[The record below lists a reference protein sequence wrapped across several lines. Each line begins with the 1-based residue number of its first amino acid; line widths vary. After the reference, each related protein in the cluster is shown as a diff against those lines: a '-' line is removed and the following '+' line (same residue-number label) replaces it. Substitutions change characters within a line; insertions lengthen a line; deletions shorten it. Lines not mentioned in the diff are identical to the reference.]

1 MNTTLSSSLTIPNG
15 AVIRNR
21 FGKSAMSEALGT
33 VDNRMTDALPRLYAR
48 WAAGGTGL
56 LITGNVM
63 IDRRHLGEPN
73 NYALEDDRDMALLSA
88 WAKAGTANGTQLW
101 MQINHPGR
109 QVIRFIDPDPV
120 GPSAVPFRKDMQ
132 ALFATPRA
140 LREEEIEDIIR
151 RFANTAR
158 LAQQAGFGGAQIH
171 GAHGYL
177 VSQFLSPLTN
187 LRTDKWGGSPEN
199 RMRFLVEIYKAMR
212 ASTGKSFALS
222 IKMNSA
228 DFQRGGFTEEESIQ
242 VARTL
247 AGLGMDLIEI
257 SGGTYEQPEMSGGNV
272 RTSTREREA
281 YFLKYAEAI
290 RSHIGSTPLMVTG
303 GFRSAQAMQDA
314 LASGATD
321 IVGLARPLVT
331 EPDLPKRILAGEN
344 AKSVVAPIT
353 TGIRQVD
360 EMAMMEVIWYARQIH
375 RMGAGKEPAK
385 QPRGLWSLLAA
396 LGEMAVRG
404 FKTRRLRATG

>member
-1 MNTTLSSSLTIPNG
+1 LNTTLSSSLTIPNG

-281 YFLKYAEAI
+281 YFLK
-290 RSHIGSTPLMVTG
+290 
-303 GFRSAQAMQDA
+303 
-314 LASGATD
+314 
-321 IVGLARPLVT
+321 
-331 EPDLPKRILAGEN
+331 
-344 AKSVVAPIT
+344 
-353 TGIRQVD
+353 
-360 EMAMMEVIWYARQIH
+360 
-375 RMGAGKEPAK
+375 
-385 QPRGLWSLLAA
+385 
-396 LGEMAVRG
+396 
-404 FKTRRLRATG
+404 

>member
-1 MNTTLSSSLTIPNG
+1 
-15 AVIRNR
+15 
-21 FGKSAMSEALGT
+21 
-33 VDNRMTDALPRLYAR
+33 
-48 WAAGGTGL
+48 
-56 LITGNVM
+56 
-63 IDRRHLGEPN
+63 
-73 NYALEDDRDMALLSA
+73 
-88 WAKAGTANGTQLW
+88 
-101 MQINHPGR
+101 
-109 QVIRFIDPDPV
+109 
-120 GPSAVPFRKDMQ
+120 MQ

-199 RMRFLVEIYKAMR
+199 RMRFVVEIYKAMR
-212 ASTGKSFALS
+212 ASRQVLCTVDQDELGRLPARRLYRGRIDTGGKDSGRSRHGPDRHF
-222 IKMNSA
+222 
-228 DFQRGGFTEEESIQ
+228 
-242 VARTL
+242 
-247 AGLGMDLIEI
+247 
-257 SGGTYEQPEMSGGNV
+257 GGTYEQPEMSGGNV

-344 AKSVVAPIT
+344 ANRGRANHHRH
-353 TGIRQVD
+353 RQVD
-360 EMAMMEVIWYARQIH
+360 EMAMMEVIGTHARSIAWVPQ
-375 RMGAGKEPAK
+375 GAAK
-385 QPRGLWSLLAA
+385 QPRGLWSLLAV
-396 LGEMAVRG
+396 LGEMVVRG